1 MAAPLLIGAG
11 AAIGA
16 IASRLVNSFAISPIL
31 NPAEL
36 RAAHA
41 GWLNNRSQLPDP
53 TEIYDAFRRGWY
65 DADPRAAALG
75 MMMQGVELDP
85 AGSYYSIWRPVLDSR
100 TPVPNIADAISLFTH
115 GWIDE
120 KQLCEMLKKN
130 GANLERWLEMIRAG
144 FGQPTIVDGTEQWLR
159 GFLSDTQFDNLIRK
173 NGMNE
178 KEWGPLLR
186 KMAYQMPLPQDVIRF
201 VVREALNEEQAKI
214 LELDAELEQNP
225 SYIELANAVGLGK
238 AKYRSGEGEE
248 KEVDV
253 PKLFWRAHWELP
265 SPTQSYEFLRRLRPN
280 RIDRFKRTLPPEL
293 AKDLKPITGADL
305 AALLKANDYAP
316 KWRAPLSAISY
327 LPLTRVDTRRLFD
340 AGLIDKSE
348 LVEQYMDSGYV
359 REDADRMADWA
370 EGDRELSRLQ
380 PARRAN
386 KGEVLKAYRLGW
398 LDRATASR
406 FLYSLTLKS
415 WQALRE
421 YEALGDLA
429 QEQEALQSPIV
440 AAWLAREDV
449 AIRSELVTESL
460 RSIRERLYAG
470 ITDLAGA
477 ASELDR
483 LGLQPARREHYLAV
497 WRAKLSGPRRTL
509 ALRQLIQFWREG
521 AMTLGELI
529 QRASRLGYGG
539 EDLQL
544 LLRSGQIRVQKE
556 LARQQAILA
565 EEEKKRA
572 QAQAKLVKEIE
583 RELDAERRKLA
594 WKAPVT
600 TLVRWLKAGRIAPET
615 FRRVAA
621 LQGLK
626 LPEIELHLQEA
637 AATLTEEGE

>member
-159 GFLSDTQFDNLIRK
+159 GFLSDTQFDSLIRK
-173 NGMNE
+173 NGLNE

-201 VVREALNEEQAKI
+201 AVREALNEEQAKI
-214 LELDAELEQNP
+214 LELDAELDENKD
-225 SYIELANAVGLGK
+225 YIAMANAVGIGV
-238 AKYRSGEGEE
+238 AKYRTGEGEE
-248 KEVDV
+248 KEIDV
-253 PKLFWRAHWELP
+253 PRMFWRAHWELP

-280 RIDRFKRTLPPEL
+280 RIDRFKQTLPPEL
-293 AKDLKPITGADL
+293 AKDLKPITGTDL
-305 AALLKANDYAP
+305 AALLKANDYSP

-340 AGLIDKSE
+340 ASLIDKQE

-359 REDADRMADWA
+359 REDAERMADWA

-380 PARRAN
+380 PARKAN
-386 KGEVLKAYRLGW
+386 KGEILRGYRLGW
-398 LDRATASR
+398 LDRATAAR
-406 FLYSLTLKS
+406 YLYSLTIRNVKS
-415 WQALRE
+415 LRE
-421 YEALGDLA
+421 YESLPDLA
-429 QEQEALQSPIV
+429 QEQEALRSPIV
-440 AAWLAREDV
+440 AAWLSREDLSL
-449 AIRSELVTESL
+449 RSELVSESL
-460 RSIRERLYAG
+460 RAIRDRLYAG
-470 ITDLAGA
+470 ITSIEE
-477 ASELDR
+477 ASLELDR
-483 LGLQPARREHYLAV
+483 LGLLRNRREHYLAV
-497 WRAKLSGPRRTL
+497 WRAKMSGPRRTL
-509 ALRQLIQFWREG
+509 ALRQLIQFWRDG
-521 AMTLGELI
+521 AMTLGELL
-529 QRASRLGYGG
+529 QRAQRLGYAGD
-539 EDLQL
+539 DLQV
-544 LLRSGQIRVQKE
+544 LLRSGQIRIQKE
-556 LARQQAILA
+556 MARQQAMLA
-565 EEEKKRA
+565 EEEKRRA

-583 RELDAERRKLA
+583 RELEAERRKLA

-600 TLVRWLKAGRIAPET
+600 TMVRWLKAGRIAPDT

-626 LPEIELHLQEA
+626 QQEIELHLQEA
-637 AATLTEEGE
+637 SESLNNSE